1 MWLTLSRHSCNVLI
15 ASAVSQNS
23 QFDLALLSFALHF
36 FHDWQRP
43 SASADYKSPTFPG
56 YFLFD

>member
-1 MWLTLSRHSCNVLI
+1 MALVSAKFSCNVLI
-15 ASAVSQNS
+15 ASALGRIAKN
-23 QFDLALLSFALHF
+23 LALLSFALHF

-43 SASADYKSPTFPG
+43 SASADYKSPAFPG